1 MASRLRSVR
10 ILSWSLIGCNLLV
23 FAKWHLVPT
32 KPGSSQMQQ
41 RQQAAAHQY
50 HMLENYTISQRNIE
64 QGRYKTLLTSAFSHK
79 DIGHLAVNMFMLH
92 QSCSIAAMVGLGPVR
107 VGALA
112 LGSALAGSAGSLY
125 DAKAMTKKGGP
136 DTHGLGA
143 SGMVQGMLV
152 GTMMAVPR
160 LPMNLMFIPIPV
172 AYRTLVLGF
181 LGWDMYKLYEQ
192 RTSGR
197 HKENW
202 HGSFVGYA
210 AHLGGA
216 AFGAVF
222 YALSMRRGRLPP
234 LR

>member
-1 MASRLRSVR
+1 MDPRLRSVK

-32 KPGSSQMQQ
+32 KPGSTPMQKQ
-41 RQQAAAHQY
+41 HQAAAHQH
-50 HMLENYTISQRNIE
+50 HMLENYTICKRNIA

-79 DIGHLAVNMFMLH
+79 DPAHLALNMFMLH
-92 QSCSIAAMVGLGPVR
+92 QSCTIAAMVGLGPLR

-112 LGSALAGSAGSLY
+112 LGSALAGSVGALY
-125 DAKAMTKKGGP
+125 DADAMMKKGGP
-136 DTHGLGA
+136 DMYGLGA

-152 GTMMAVPR
+152 ATMRAAPG
-160 LPMNLMFIPIPV
+160 LPMYFMFIPIPV
-172 AYRTLVLGF
+172 PYRTLVLGF
-181 LGWDMYKLYEQ
+181 IAWDMYKLYDQ

-202 HGSFVGYA
+202 HGSIVGYA

-222 YALSMRRGRLPP
+222 YSLAMRRGRLPP